1 MMSKKRM
8 PVESSNATAYP
19 PTVSLATFFFSCMFF
34 SDRQLNIRCF
44 LCDCVYSVES
54 VILFSI
60 LFRIVFLP
68 VAVSESRSLAGP
80 LDVSL

>member
-34 SDRQLNIRCF
+34 SDRTDIRCF